1 MKTVIGM
8 IIVAAAFSGCSHAPA
23 KKAATVAMADV
34 SAGVPSRTAPALPP
48 SMVAQAPVI
57 AESAAP
63 AVSFINQAKY
73 RKVVLRGY
81 IDEKGRA
88 ISPQEIVQEVQAG
101 GINPDAIDNWDR
113 AYIPAQNV
121 LVPAGMGSPVMAT
134 VPQVVAPD
142 SDLIAKNPEETIVT
156 GYYRPE
162 DAALVD
168 SMARES
174 GRVKHLDSNL
184 GWVLLKK

>member
-1 MKTVIGM
+1 
-8 IIVAAAFSGCSHAPA
+8 
-23 KKAATVAMADV
+23 
-34 SAGVPSRTAPALPP
+34 
-48 SMVAQAPVI
+48 
-57 AESAAP
+57 
-63 AVSFINQAKY
+63 
-73 RKVVLRGY
+73 VLRGY

-101 GINPDAIDNWDR
+101 GINPEAIDNWDR

-134 VPQVVAPD
+134 VPKVVAPD

-168 SMARES
+168 SMASES